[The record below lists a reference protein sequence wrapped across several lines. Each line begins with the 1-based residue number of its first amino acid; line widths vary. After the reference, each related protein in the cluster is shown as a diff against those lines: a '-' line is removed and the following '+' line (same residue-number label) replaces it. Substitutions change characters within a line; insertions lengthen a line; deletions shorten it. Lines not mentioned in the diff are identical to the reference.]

1 MKKILLFYLFITNL
15 SFGQSSILI
24 EPNSGNGIFSKNATT
39 ALDPGNEEITLPTS
53 GEGTRLMWIPAKSIF
68 RVGTVTDAHW
78 NIDSIGNWSFASGFN
93 TIAKGNFSVAFGNN
107 TTASSI
113 GSFSMGNNSIA
124 LGNYSTVFGNATTA
138 KASHSFVVGAYNV
151 IAGTANQWLD
161 DDPLFVVGNGTG
173 DANRKNAFTVQKN
186 GFTGIGIAN
195 PLAMLDVSR
204 GNSGLGSAIIRGTD
218 ISSNFCYSAAED
230 TYIRGGKSTSKVII
244 GDLNGSVGIGLNNP
258 SATVKLDVNGRIRV
272 RDNGV
277 VPAGIWFNN
286 QSNGLTNNDGAF
298 FGIQNPTVGSETAGI
313 WIGNNWKFL
322 IDRTGNSTFEGRPR
336 VKHTVNGTAG
346 IWFNNNLNGT
356 TDDDGAFFGIQTPT
370 PGSEKAGIWIGN
382 SWKLSVDRNG
392 NSNFMGNGT
401 FSGTVTASCGVLV
414 CSDNRFK
421 KNIQPLNNALN
432 NILKVDGVSYY
443 LKREEFPEK
452 NFSEQ
457 KQIGFI
463 AQEIEKIYPEM
474 VITDAKGYKSVDYAR
489 FTPVLVE
496 ALKEQQ
502 KMIEALQ
509 TTNEVLKNKNN
520 KLESRLDK
528 IEEILNK

>member
-1 MKKILLFYLFITNL
+1 MKKILLFSLFVANIA
-15 SFGQSSILI
+15 FGQSSILI
-24 EPNSGNGIFSKNATT
+24 EPNAGNGIFSKNATT
-39 ALDPGNEEITLPTS
+39 VQDGSDASTLPTS
-53 GEGTRLMWIPAKSIF
+53 GEGTRLMWIPAKSVF
-68 RVGTVTDAHW
+68 RVGTVAAAQW
-78 NIDSIGNWSFASGFN
+78 DSDSLGTWSFASGFN
-93 TIAKGNFSVAFGNN
+93 TIAKGNYSTALGFN
-107 TTASSI
+107 TTASGLS
-113 GSFSMGNNSIA
+113 SFGMGRNNTAS
-124 LGNYSTVFGNATTA
+124 GNYSSAFGNGTSAT
-138 KASHSFVVGAYNV
+138 ASHSFVIGSYN
-151 IAGTANQWLD
+151 IISGTTNEWLD
-161 DDPLFVVGNGTG
+161 SEPLFVVGNGIEES
-173 DANRKNAFTVQKN
+173 DRKNAITILKN
-186 GFTGIGIAN
+186 GYTGIGVAN
-195 PLAMLDVSR
+195 PLAKLDVER
-204 GNSGLGSAIIRGTD
+204 GDSGLGTAIIRGTD
-218 ISSNFCYSAAED
+218 VASNFCFGTTED

-286 QSNGLTNNDGAF
+286 QLNGLTNNDGAF
-298 FGIQNPTVGSETAGI
+298 FGIQTPTAGSETAGI

-336 VKHTVNGTAG
+336 VKHTVNGSAG
-346 IWFNNNLNGT
+346 IWFNNNLNGS

-370 PGSEKAGIWIGN
+370 PGAEKAGIWIGN
-382 SWKLSVDRNG
+382 SWKFSVDRNG
-392 NSNFMGNGT
+392 NVNFLGNGT
-401 FSGTVTASCGVLV
+401 FAGTVTASCGVLV
-414 CSDNRFK
+414 CSDNRYK
-421 KNIQPLNNALN
+421 KNIQPLDNALS
-432 NILKVDGVSYY
+432 NILKVEGVSYF

-452 NFSEQ
+452 NFSEY

-474 VITDAKGYKSVDYAR
+474 VVTDENGYKSVDYSR

-509 TTNEVLKNKNN
+509 INNEVLKNKNE

-528 IEEILNK
+528 IEQILNK